1 MTRHT
6 GKELQG
12 RIQRKRN
19 RQKDKE
25 LHNMMNARGKMRK
38 VKRNLERKINE
49 TERTKATKSE
59 TTRER
64 TGDRTTKDKA
74 NRDKAGK
81 NEPQRERTTH
91 NEKIGDNAKQKK
103 CKYWEI

>member
-1 MTRHT
+1 
-6 GKELQG
+6 
-12 RIQRKRN
+12 
-19 RQKDKE
+19 
-25 LHNMMNARGKMRK
+25 MMNDRGTMRK
-38 VKRNLERKINE
+38 VKTNLERKRNE

-91 NEKIGDNAKQKK
+91 NEKNGDNAKQKK
-103 CKYWEI
+103 WKYWEI